1 METGLSENIGN
12 KPPRECGG
20 KDKGK
25 DSGQARLQW
34 KNERDGTDEHADK
47 TEGRGVRGRA
57 CRKVRDDS
65 GKVPL
70 RSSHPGRASALG
82 RQGGEGRGDV
92 RDIWRNPGR
101 TEHRAVGD
109 DSTAEVTPLI

>member
-47 TEGRGVRGRA
+47 TEEEQNRKPVGVECPFAREEIVHLNRRNAAKESAGNRRKPAGHCRMGR
-57 CRKVRDDS
+57 
-65 GKVPL
+65 
-70 RSSHPGRASALG
+70 
-82 RQGGEGRGDV
+82 
-92 RDIWRNPGR
+92 IWR
-101 TEHRAVGD
+101 
-109 DSTAEVTPLI
+109 I